1 MFQKFLES
9 EQERSRSL
17 KNVTPLIS
25 GGNVWERRSHTF
37 FWCGKAFPYF
47 FALVTVLEDVRSK

>member
-1 MFQKFLES
+1 M

-25 GGNVWERRSHTF
+25 VAEMNMDLDLNQADFQICNGFGLQLDLINS
-37 FWCGKAFPYF
+37 A
-47 FALVTVLEDVRSK
+47 

>member
-1 MFQKFLES
+1 MFQKFSES

-25 GGNVWERRSHTF
+25 AMHATLR
-37 FWCGKAFPYF
+37 
-47 FALVTVLEDVRSK
+47 